1 MNKQLKLFN
10 FLLLILLFQGCS
22 TPNVQQE
29 IVKNIP
35 EDISSFLVY
44 SKSCNTLFYSSNKEN
59 LYQIYKVDL
68 SKDNFRPSKIEIPIA
83 QDLFVRSVSTDC
95 QYLSFVSDNNGNQK
109 YDVFLYD
116 MHEKRVQ
123 NLTNTKNTDEG
134 NPQFSPLENKIA
146 WIASG
151 ILQIYS
157 IEKEQVVYSSSMQ
170 VQSYFW
176 SANNLIYFEDDNSS
190 IWSLN
195 PINNK
200 LLSLWS
206 SPSKSFVPK
215 MFAIADSYLLFIS
228 DHEGFSKIYKMNL
241 VTKELGIPVNINHD
255 LYSPQMD
262 SLGNLYFRMNVDGEI
277 LNYCQ
282 DVNGQIS
289 KIGGKNSGVSYHY
302 FKDSGVNI
310 NLFSDIDHPKSIQIE
325 KESSVGQQ
333 LINPDSIALY
343 SKVQKIRTKD
353 LMSHYVFTPLNKS
366 VKGWIVWIHG
376 GPHEQISPRY
386 NVFYNYLNKEGW
398 GIVCINYIGSIGL
411 GNEFELRDTRSKNN
425 LKIQSEYI
433 KNALDEIFKKIEVPQ
448 NRLTI
453 IGVSYGGMLAHNF
466 VEDYPEMVDKIID
479 FSGLSYSYPGFKL
492 WNEHLNHS
500 YLFIAGENDFA
511 SNLSK
516 YKYVLYCKIKAK
528 TEFMLIDDE
537 GHFIRRRESLK
548 NVLNRIIAFLEQ

>member
-1 MNKQLKLFN
+1 M
-10 FLLLILLFQGCS
+10 
-22 TPNVQQE
+22 PNVQQE

-44 SKSCNTLFYSSNKEN
+44 SKKCNTLFYSSNKEN
-59 LYQIYKVDL
+59 IYQVYQVGL
-68 SKDNFRPSKIEIPIA
+68 SKDNFTPSKIGIPIS
-83 QDLFVRSVSTDC
+83 QDLFVRSVSADC
-95 QYLSFVSDNNGNQK
+95 RYLSFVSDNNGNQK

-116 MHEKRVQ
+116 MHEKRVE
-123 NLTNTKNTDEG
+123 NLTNTKNNDEG

-146 WIASG
+146 WISSG
-151 ILQIYS
+151 FLQIYS
-157 IEKEQVVYSSSMQ
+157 IEKEQIIYSSSKQ
-170 VQSYFW
+170 VQSFFW
-176 SANNLIYFEDDNSS
+176 SADNLIFFDDDNSN

-200 LLSLWS
+200 LTSLWS

-215 MFAIADSYLLFIS
+215 MFATADSSLLFIS
-228 DHEGFSKIYKMNL
+228 DHEGFSKIYKLNL
-241 VTKELGIPVNINHD
+241 VTKELDMRININHD

-262 SLGNLYFRMNVDGEI
+262 SLGNLYFRMNIDGQI

-289 KIGGKNSGVSYHY
+289 QVGGNDSGVSYNY
-302 FKDSGVNI
+302 FKGSGVNI

-325 KESSVGQQ
+325 KEGSVDQQ
-333 LINPDSIALY
+333 LINPESVELY
-343 SKVQKIRTKD
+343 SKVEKVRTKD
-353 LMSHYVFTPLNKS
+353 LMSHYVFTPLNKP

-386 NVFYNYLNKEGW
+386 NAFYNYLNKEGW

-411 GNEFELRDTRSKNN
+411 GNEFELRNSSSKNN

-433 KNALDEIFKKIEVPQ
+433 KNALDEIFEEIEVPKK
-448 NRLTI
+448 RIAI

-466 VEDYPEMVDKIID
+466 VENYPEMADKIID
-479 FSGLSYSYPGFKL
+479 FSGLSYSYPGIKL
-492 WNEHLNHS
+492 RNEHSNHS

-511 SNLSK
+511 TNFSK
-516 YKYVLYCKIKAK
+516 YKYVLYCKTKAK
-528 TEFMLIDDE
+528 TEFMLVDDE
-537 GHFIRRRESLK
+537 GHYIRRRESLK